1 MIFGKHIN
9 KYYLR
14 FSWMLLLGVASLF
27 AVDFFQLKIPELY
40 GLIIDGLDPSTPGT
54 LGMDTVLSVCT
65 EMLGI
70 IAIMVLGRFLW
81 RIGFFGSAIRVETQM
96 RDEMFDRCKD
106 LSQQYYQVNKV
117 GDLMSLFTNDLDT
130 INECFGDGMLL
141 FFDALLLGGM
151 SLYKMATLNLTL
163 MLFSLVPLFF
173 MGMVGTIVG
182 KYMQKKWE
190 ERQEAFSKLSD
201 YAQETFSGI
210 AVVKA
215 FVSEFKELLRFRKLN
230 RHNEEVNVQ
239 FTRASVL
246 LEISVNLFVQ
256 SVICVILGYGGWL
269 VYSGQ
274 LSVAQLIMFLSY
286 FDAVIWPVMAV
297 SNLIEMT
304 SRGKASLNRIGKLI
318 DRKPDVADRDGVQD
332 PGPLH
337 GEIEFRHLTFRYP
350 DTDRAVLNDVSLHI
364 RAGERIGVIGKT
376 GCGKTTLVDLLLRI
390 YNVPDGMLFLD
401 GKDINT
407 LPIHRV
413 REDTA
418 YVPQDNFLFSDT
430 IGGNIAFSEGGQ
442 ATPERIQ
449 RAAHIAA
456 LDDNLADFSDGY
468 DTVLGERGVTI
479 SGGQK
484 QRTSIARAVMKDA
497 AILILDDSVSAVDTG
512 TEKKII
518 ERLREDR
525 TGKTTLLIAHRVSTV
540 EQMDKVLLL
549 DDGRVVDFGTHQQL
563 LERCEEYR
571 TTVELQRLESEIGGM
586 NA

>member
-239 FTRASVL
+239 FTRAAVL

-318 DRKPDVADRDGVQD
+318 DRKPDVADRDCVQD

-484 QRTSIARAVMKDA
+484 QRTSIARAVMKNA

>member
-1 MIFGKHIN
+1 M
-9 KYYLR
+9 
-14 FSWMLLLGVASLF
+14 
-27 AVDFFQLKIPELY
+27 
-40 GLIIDGLDPSTPGT
+40 
-54 LGMDTVLSVCT
+54 
-65 EMLGI
+65 
-70 IAIMVLGRFLW
+70 
-81 RIGFFGSAIRVETQM
+81 
-96 RDEMFDRCKD
+96 
-106 LSQQYYQVNKV
+106 
-117 GDLMSLFTNDLDT
+117 
-130 INECFGDGMLL
+130 
-141 FFDALLLGGM
+141 
-151 SLYKMATLNLTL
+151 
-163 MLFSLVPLFF
+163 
-173 MGMVGTIVG
+173 
-182 KYMQKKWE
+182 
-190 ERQEAFSKLSD
+190 
-201 YAQETFSGI
+201 
-210 AVVKA
+210 
-215 FVSEFKELLRFRKLN
+215 
-230 RHNEEVNVQ
+230 
-239 FTRASVL
+239 
-246 LEISVNLFVQ
+246 
-256 SVICVILGYGGWL
+256 
-269 VYSGQ
+269 
-274 LSVAQLIMFLSY
+274 
-286 FDAVIWPVMAV
+286 
-297 SNLIEMT
+297 
-304 SRGKASLNRIGKLI
+304 
-318 DRKPDVADRDGVQD
+318 QD

-350 DTDRAVLNDVSLHI
+350 DTDRDVLNDVSLHI

-390 YNVPDGMLFLD
+390 YNVPDGTLFLD

-525 TGKTTLLIAHRVSTV
+525 NGKTTLLIAHRVSTV

-563 LERCEEYR
+563 LERCEKYR